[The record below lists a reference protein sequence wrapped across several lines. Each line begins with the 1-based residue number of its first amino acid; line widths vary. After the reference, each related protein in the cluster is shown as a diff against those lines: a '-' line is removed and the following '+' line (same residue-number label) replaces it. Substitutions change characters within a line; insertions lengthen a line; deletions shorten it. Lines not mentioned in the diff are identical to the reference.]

1 MFFKK
6 QIIGLAALF
15 LMAAC
20 GDDSS
25 SANGS
30 DEQGSKSTPAI
41 VDCTADNEGEIVN
54 LPMNAKT

>member
-1 MFFKK
+1 
-6 QIIGLAALF
+6 
-15 LMAAC
+15 MAAC